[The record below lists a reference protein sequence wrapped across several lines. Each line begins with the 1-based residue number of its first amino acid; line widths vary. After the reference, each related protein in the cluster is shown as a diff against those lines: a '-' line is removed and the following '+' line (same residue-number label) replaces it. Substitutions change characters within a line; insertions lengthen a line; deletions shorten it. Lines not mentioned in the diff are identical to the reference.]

1 MRAWC
6 VDTVADVS
14 LGRNDFGVRIRHGR
28 QRTQMLRPPTILES
42 EHVRLCDETINGKR
56 RPSILLGDGSPWSL
70 RESFGKALDAA
81 CMTAII
87 PGPRYGSTVGASLVI
102 CANSRVWATQPNLA
116 CEDNTRRPTDYAAD
130 GKKNLHISKASANKN
145 PDKFSSSWEYSSA
158 LRVMPSAHDNAT
170 LGAVPEQW
178 QVLPALFAARREP
191 QVPSRSSEHDSVN
204 FPAPGYPNQGHRH
217 CLALSTPAQRPEK

>member
-14 LGRNDFGVRIRHGR
+14 LGQNDFGVRIRHGR
-28 QRTQMLRPPTILES
+28 QQTQMLRPPTILES
-42 EHVRLCDETINGKR
+42 EQLRLCDKTINGKL

-87 PGPRYGSTVGASLVI
+87 PGPRYGSTVGTSLVI
-102 CANSRVWATQPNLA
+102 CANSSVWATRPNFA
-116 CEDNTRRPTDYAAD
+116 HEDNTRRPSDYSVD
-130 GKKNLHISKASANKN
+130 GKNNLHISKASHDKN
-145 PDKFSSSWEYSSA
+145 PDKFSSPWEYSSV
-158 LRVMPSAHDNAT
+158 LRVMPSAHDNAP
-170 LGAVPEQW
+170 LGAVPEW
-178 QVLPALFAARREP
+178 QVLPALFVARPEP